1 LKGNGVALGVEESWV
16 FDQNEK
22 TGLTEGQIIFIGT
35 DGIWETKNAQG
46 QMFGKEPIFEILR
59 LKSKDRA
66 EDIMKAVISALD
78 RFRGDVSPEDDVT
91 LMVIK
96 TGRIHPP

>member
-1 LKGNGVALGVEESWV
+1 
-16 FDQNEK
+16 
-22 TGLTEGQIIFIGT
+22 
-35 DGIWETKNAQG
+35 
-46 QMFGKEPIFEILR
+46 MFGKAPIFEILR
-59 LKSKDRA
+59 LKSKEGA

-96 TGRIHPP
+96 IGGNQPPQSSSN